1 MKVIILA
8 GGLGTRIS
16 EYTKSIPKPMIKV
29 NNLPI
34 LVHIMKHFARFGFKD
49 FFIATGY
56 KGKVIE
62 KYFSKNTYKDWSI
75 NVIPTGKNVMTGG
88 RLKRLQNKLKKEE
101 NFFLTYGDGLSNINL
116 KKLLFFH
123 IKHKKI
129 ATLSAVR
136 PPARFGFIKLS
147 KNRINYFK
155 EKSSIDEGWI
165 NGGFMILNKKIFK
178 YLKEQMSLHPIF
190 NNNINEIASNDTNK
204 QSNKLSE
211 IQEYANDDGYYLSLI
226 TMENAQSYYQLN
238 DLWGSNKF
246 TLSERSESCFIG
258 IAQLLRLFLQ
268 FGIVHC
274 DCHGGN
280 ILIKIKDQ
288 DLIYQTVDMLNL
300 DVKIID
306 YGRYINIYEELQKDK
321 SKYISSPKTKEKLK
335 IIFSEPPSLN
345 LLENKLVKLHDE
357 YVKVQDEPDSEEK
370 EKIIDTIIN
379 VMKVY
384 IFRIL
389 LTDLSYNVSN
399 FNYYNIQCSFM
410 FKALKLID
418 IKDQGTKDM
427 KIVFYDTKASHTR
440 EKYLQILE
448 KLYFLIHPFTSTD
461 EFSNE
466 KIESLKQEKK
476 FTKIDN
482 VKVENHSR
490 DIVGLLRT
498 DKYKDKP
505 VISNNNVSPIVKKKS
520 RFTLNNPFRK
530 KKSNGGKKTRKK

>member
-1 MKVIILA
+1 MKNYQY
-8 GGLGTRIS
+8 GGLLLNKIYNNTFEAIYEMIRDADDIQVVYMESLKGFVFKLLIDKN
-16 EYTKSIPKPMIKV
+16 KSKFNTINDYKSGMDKRVDSLIFKFAIIA
-29 NNLPI
+29 NKKINLDIEPPLI
-34 LVHIMKHFARFGFKD
+34 
-49 FFIATGY
+49 Y
-56 KGKVIE
+56 KGYELNKQTEDLDDVINE
-62 KYFSKNTYKDWSI
+62 SYIQQHIYLESLKETGNPISPGLADYSYFTTDQSFIIFDQLIDKSKD
-75 NVIPTGKNVMTGG
+75 
-88 RLKRLQNKLKKEE
+88 
-101 NFFLTYGDGLSNINL
+101 
-116 KKLLFFH
+116 
-123 IKHKKI
+123 
-129 ATLSAVR
+129 
-136 PPARFGFIKLS
+136 
-147 KNRINYFK
+147 
-155 EKSSIDEGWI
+155 DEV
-165 NGGFMILNKKIFK
+165 KKIFK
-178 YLKEQMSLHPIF
+178 YLKEQMSLHPVF
-190 NNNINEIASNDTNK
+190 NNNISEITPNDTNK
-204 QSNKLSE
+204 QQNKSSE
-211 IQEYANDDGYYLSLI
+211 IQDYANENGYYLSLI

-280 ILIKIKDQ
+280 ILVKIKDQ
-288 DLIYQTVDMLNL
+288 DIIYQTVDMLNL

-321 SKYISSPKTKEKLK
+321 SKYISTLKTRAKLK
-335 IIFSEPPSLN
+335 IIFSEPPGLN
-345 LLENKLVKLHDE
+345 LLENKLIKLHDE
-357 YVKVQDEPDSEEK
+357 YVKVQDEPDSEVK
-370 EKIIDTIIN
+370 EKLINTIIN

-389 LTDLSYNVSN
+389 LTDLSYNVTN
-399 FNYYNIQCSFM
+399 FNYYNIQCSFL

-418 IKDQGTKDM
+418 IKDQGTKNIE
-427 KIVFYDTKASHTR
+427 IVFYDTKVSHTR

-476 FTKIDN
+476 FAKIDN

-505 VISNNNVSPIVKKKS
+505 VISNNNFSPIEKKRK
-520 RFTLNNPFRK
+520 FTLKNPFRK
-530 KKSNGGKKTRKK
+530 KNLIGGKKTRKK